1 MKQKMVNIIL
11 GIGILLS
18 LFFSW
23 YKVIPCEITNDTYI
37 GTIVTTL
44 SIAITLVIGYQI
56 INVIEIRK
64 DLREQ
69 RAENE
74 RERNHYAQLIKDA
87 EQKSL
92 VLERKI
98 KKQENETSEGLN
110 LLNALIVFNNG
121 QDFVTCADAF
131 AIMHKALQYSI
142 ETERTEYEWIFL
154 YLRKFVSVMQVQA
167 FNASV
172 SFQKD
177 GKITINVL
185 GHPYYGKEL
194 KTMLDDYCKPI
205 HEVDGIIRSNPNYM
219 KIKMEYERVM
229 MHFENR
235 IQGILKDPITPPSQE
250 EQEFIMTH

>member
-1 MKQKMVNIIL
+1 MKQKIINL
-11 GIGILLS
+11 LFVIGILLS

-37 GTIVTTL
+37 GTIVTAL
-44 SIAITLVIGYQI
+44 SIVITLVIGYQI

-74 RERNHYAQLIKDA
+74 KERNRYAQLLKDV

-92 VLERKI
+92 ILERKI
-98 KKQENETSEGLN
+98 KEQENEASEGLN
-110 LLNALIVFNNG
+110 LLHSLIVFNDG
-121 QDFVTCADAF
+121 QDFVTCAEAF
-131 AIMHKALQYSI
+131 AIMHRALQYSI
-142 ETERTEYEWIFL
+142 ETDRTEYEWIFQD
-154 YLRKFVSVMQVQA
+154 LRKFISVMQVQA

-172 SFQKD
+172 SYQKD
-177 GKITINVL
+177 GKITITVP

-205 HEVDGIIRSNPNYM
+205 YEVDSIIRSNPNFI
-219 KIKMEYERVM
+219 KIKLEYERVM
-229 MHFENR
+229 RHFEIR
-235 IQGILKDPITPPSQE
+235 IQSMLKDPSTPPSQE
-250 EQEFIMTH
+250 EQDYVMTH

>member
-1 MKQKMVNIIL
+1 ML

-23 YKVIPCEITNDTYI
+23 YKVIPYEITNDTYI
-37 GTIVTTL
+37 GTIVTAL
-44 SIAITLVIGYQI
+44 SIIITLVIGYQI
-56 INVIEIRK
+56 INAIEIRR

-74 RERNHYAQLIKDA
+74 KERNHYAKLIKDA

-92 VLERKI
+92 MLERKI
-98 KKQENETSEGLN
+98 KKQENETLEGLN

-172 SFQKD
+172 SFHKD
-177 GKITINVL
+177 GKVTINVL

-194 KTMLDDYCKPI
+194 KTMLGDYCKPI
-205 HEVDGIIRSNPNYM
+205 YEVDGIIRSNPNYM

-229 MHFENR
+229 RHFENR
-235 IQGILKDPITPPSQE
+235 IQGILKDPITPPSQD

>member
-1 MKQKMVNIIL
+1 MRQKIINLIL

-44 SIAITLVIGYQI
+44 SIVITLVIGYQI

-74 RERNHYAQLIKDA
+74 KERNHYAQLIKDA

-92 VLERKI
+92 MLERKI
-98 KKQENETSEGLN
+98 KNQENETAEGLN
-110 LLNALIVFNNG
+110 LLNALIVFYNG

-131 AIMHKALQYSI
+131 AIMHKALLYSI
-142 ETERTEYEWIFL
+142 ETGRTEYEWIFQ
-154 YLRKFVSVMQVQA
+154 YLRKFISVMQVQA

-172 SFQKD
+172 SHHKD

-205 HEVDGIIRSNPNYM
+205 YEVDGAIRSSYNFI
-219 KIKMEYERVM
+219 KIKLEYERVM
-229 MHFENR
+229 KHFENR
-235 IQGILKDPITPPSQE
+235 IQGILKDPSTPPSQE
-250 EQEFIMTH
+250 ERDYIMTH

>member
-1 MKQKMVNIIL
+1 MNQKFINLIL
-11 GIGILLS
+11 TVMTLVA

-23 YKVIPCEITNDTYI
+23 YKVVPCEITNDTYI
-37 GTIVTTL
+37 GTIVTAL
-44 SIAITLVIGYQI
+44 SIVITLVIGYQI

-74 RERNHYAQLIKDA
+74 KERNRYAQLLKNV
-87 EQKSL
+87 EQKGL
-92 VLERKI
+92 ILERKI
-98 KKQENETSEGLN
+98 REQENESAEELN
-110 LLNALIVFNNG
+110 ILHSLIVFNDG

-142 ETERTEYEWIFL
+142 ETDRTEYEWIFQ
-154 YLRKFVSVMQVQA
+154 YLRKFISVMQVQA

-172 SFQKD
+172 SYHRD

-205 HEVDGIIRSNPNYM
+205 YEVDSAIRSSHNFI
-219 KIKMEYERVM
+219 KIKLEYERVM
-229 MHFENR
+229 KHFENR
-235 IQGILKDPITPPSQE
+235 IQGILKDPSTPPSQE
-250 EQEFIMTH
+250 EQDYIMTH